1 MASGISCELGHKNQ
15 SGLCWAS
22 NSLTGQ
28 GEWGLFFDLEGKGM
42 VEHWLDSGI
51 QPTSRISSLPRGPS
65 RRLGYL
71 LL

>member
-51 QPTSRISSLPRGPS
+51 
-65 RRLGYL
+65 
-71 LL
+71 